1 MSSNCASTALG
12 PKHRAADCRRKSG
25 CQNCHKRHHTSL
37 CEKEPEQIFV
47 ATGKGSVIYPVV
59 VVEAEGVK
67 CRALLDTGAGSSYAS
82 EALLDRLKKR
92 PQRKEYKRIEMM
104 METTDRMIEV
114 YDLTIKNVKGGFQLN
129 TEVIKVNRSRLL
141 SLKNPRYNNIVS
153 SFPHPK
159 GVKMDDVDLKEDL
172 PVQLILGTSE
182 DAKIKTET
190 KPRVGN
196 PGEPIAHTFWMDYHI
211 PWRRDRPD

>member
-1 MSSNCASTALG
+1 
-12 PKHRAADCRRKSG
+12 
-25 CQNCHKRHHTSL
+25 
-37 CEKEPEQIFV
+37 
-47 ATGKGSVIYPVV
+47 
-59 VVEAEGVK
+59 
-67 CRALLDTGAGSSYAS
+67 
-82 EALLDRLKKR
+82 
-92 PQRKEYKRIEMM
+92 MM

-129 TEVIKVNRSRLL
+129 TEVTKVNRSRLL